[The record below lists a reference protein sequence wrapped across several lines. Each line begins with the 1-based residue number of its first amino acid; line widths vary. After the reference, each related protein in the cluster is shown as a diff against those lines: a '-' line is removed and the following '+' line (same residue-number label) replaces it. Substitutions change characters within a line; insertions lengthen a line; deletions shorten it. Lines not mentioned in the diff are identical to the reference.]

1 MIGRREKD
9 GRKAAPG
16 RRAGEVE
23 GATPKGGAGDGWGGG
38 EGASPGKAGQKKRE
52 QCREAGKEAAG
63 KKKFT
68 TKSIRCGGV
77 SLQL

>member
-1 MIGRREKD
+1 MEERPHREGGLGRWR
-9 GRKAAPG
+9 GPRRKAVLG
-16 RRAGEVE
+16 
-23 GATPKGGAGDGWGGG
+23 TGGAG
-38 EGASPGKAGQKKRE
+38 GKGPRRERRAQKKRE